1 MLWVSFNGVM
11 DTGEVWAYRERPR
24 ALGEPVHRVEI
35 VKGAHRGGMVRVR
48 RLDGEDTGL
57 QEWVNSS
64 SLLCKWDEADRRLG
78 DEQRVVAVREASATA
93 QGTAEYEAAVFVIGH
108 CGLGRRVAL
117 GRGKAE
123 LGVMRISKATAVG
136 NELGLDVGDL
146 AREHPAA
153 FTDSHGVLV
162 APWPM
167 AMAVARQAAGA
178 YAGAILPELEREE
191 RESRS
196 RALYGWEDPG
206 YLRARGN
213 GREQPEPGRSRVHE
227 MVREWCGAGPVE
239 RFDEL
244 LALRAEVVRLG
255 GLIERAVTALRQR
268 GASATAATIER
279 DLGVPIS
286 TLMDAGRHR

>member
-1 MLWVSFNGVM
+1 MLWMSFNGVM
-11 DTGEVWAYRERPR
+11 DTGEVWAYREHPR
-24 ALGEPVHRVEI
+24 SLGEPVHRVEI
-35 VKGAHRGGMVRVR
+35 VKVGQRGGMIRVR
-48 RLDGEDTGL
+48 RLDGEDAGL
-57 QEWVNSS
+57 QEWAHPS
-64 SLLCKWDEADRRLG
+64 SLLCRWDEADRRLG
-78 DEQRVVAVREASATA
+78 DEQRMLAVREASVVA
-93 QGTAEYEAAVFVIGH
+93 QGTAEYEAAVFVVGH

-117 GRGKAE
+117 GRSKAE
-123 LGVMRISKATAVG
+123 LGVMRISKATVVG
-136 NELGLDVGDL
+136 NELGLDAGEL

-153 FTDSHGVLV
+153 FTDSHGILV

-167 AMAVARQAAGA
+167 AMAVARQAASA
-178 YAGAILPELEREE
+178 YAGVILPELEREE

-196 RALYGWEDPG
+196 QALYGWENPG
-206 YLRARGN
+206 YLRARGT
-213 GREQPEPGRSRVHE
+213 GRERPKPDRTRVHE
-227 MVREWCGAGPVE
+227 MVREWCGAEPVE
-239 RFDEL
+239 RFDEV

>member
-1 MLWVSFNGVM
+1 MSFNGVM
-11 DTGEVWAYRERPR
+11 DAGEIWAYRERPR
-24 ALGEPVHRVEI
+24 ALGNPVHRVEI
-35 VKGAHRGGMVRVR
+35 VKVGHRDGMIRVR

-57 QEWVNSS
+57 QEWGHPS
-64 SLLCKWDEADRRLG
+64 SLLCKWDEADRLLG
-78 DEQRVVAVREASATA
+78 DEQRMITVRGASAAA
-93 QGTAEYEAAVFVIGH
+93 QGTAEYEAAVLVIGH

-117 GRGKAE
+117 GRSKAE
-123 LGVMRISKATAVG
+123 LGVMRISKATVVG
-136 NELGLDVGDL
+136 NELSLDLGAL
-146 AREHPAA
+146 ACEHPGA

-167 AMAVARQAAGA
+167 AMAVAKQAAST
-178 YAGAILPELEREE
+178 YAEAILPELEREE

-196 RALYGWEDPG
+196 QALYGWENPG
-206 YLRARGN
+206 YLRARST
-213 GREQPEPGRSRVHE
+213 GRQQPKPERTRVHE
-227 MVREWCGAGPVE
+227 MVRDWCGAEPVE

-255 GLIERAVTALRQR
+255 GLIERAITALRQR

-286 TLMDAGRHR
+286 TLMDTGRHT

>member
-1 MLWVSFNGVM
+1 MSFNRVM
-11 DTGEVWAYRERPR
+11 DAGEIWAYRERPR
-24 ALGEPVHRVEI
+24 SLGEPVHRVEI
-35 VKGAHRGGMVRVR
+35 VKIGHRDGMIRVR

-57 QEWVNSS
+57 QEWAHPS
-64 SLLCKWDEADRRLG
+64 SLLCRWEEADRRLG
-78 DEQRVVAVREASATA
+78 DEQRMLAVREASAAA

-117 GRGKAE
+117 GRSKAE
-123 LGVMRISKATAVG
+123 LGVMRINKATAVG
-136 NELGLDVGDL
+136 NELGLDLGEL

-153 FTDSHGVLV
+153 FTDTRGVLV

-167 AMAVARQAAGA
+167 AVAVARRAAST
-178 YAGAILPELEREE
+178 YAEALLPELEREE

-196 RALYGWEDPG
+196 RSLYGWENPG
-206 YLRARGN
+206 YLRARGTSK
-213 GREQPEPGRSRVHE
+213 EQPKPERTRVHE
-227 MVREWCGAGPVE
+227 MVRDWCGAEPVE

-286 TLMDAGRHR
+286 TLMDTGRHT

>member
-1 MLWVSFNGVM
+1 MLWMSFNGVM

-35 VKGAHRGGMVRVR
+35 VKIGHRDGMIRVR
-48 RLDGEDTGL
+48 RLDGEDAGL
-57 QEWVNSS
+57 QEWAHPS
-64 SLLCKWDEADRRLG
+64 SLLCRWDEADRRLG
-78 DEQRVVAVREASATA
+78 DEQRMLAVREASAAA
-93 QGTAEYEAAVFVIGH
+93 QGTAEYEAAVFVVGH

-117 GRGKAE
+117 GRSKAE
-123 LGVMRISKATAVG
+123 LGVMRISKAAVVG
-136 NELGLDVGDL
+136 NELGVDVGGL

-167 AMAVARQAAGA
+167 AMAVARQAASA
-178 YAGAILPELEREE
+178 YAGVILPELERDG

-196 RALYGWEDPG
+196 RALYGWENPG
-206 YLRARGN
+206 YLRARGT
-213 GREQPEPGRSRVHE
+213 GREQPEPERTRVHE
-227 MVREWCGAGPVE
+227 MVREWCGAEPVE
-239 RFDEL
+239 RFDEV

-255 GLIERAVTALRQR
+255 GLIERAVTGLRQR

-286 TLMDAGRHR
+286 TLMDAGLHR